1 MDSRDDRRGMNNEL
15 HTGPLGE
22 ASQYA
27 EGYSPERLF
36 PMPRAEGRLAVGLMA
51 TSDCYGQDIWT
62 GFEFSWLQEKGK
74 PEVAVLR
81 LTVPAFCSH
90 IVESKSMKLY
100 LNGFAQTRF
109 DSISA
114 VRERLTEDLGSAFG
128 GAVGVEL
135 LALADSSLGVGELHG
150 ECLDELDVEIA
161 DYERNPD
168 LLALTARDGT
178 DDGPVTQ
185 ALTTHLFRSLCPV
198 TAQPDWASVLVSY
211 TGAPIDRAGLL
222 KYLVSYRQH
231 QAFHETTIE
240 RIYADIRERCQPEKL
255 LVSGRFL
262 RRGGL
267 DINPTR
273 SSEPRA
279 LGMLRLSRQ

>member
-1 MDSRDDRRGMNNEL
+1 MNNEL

-36 PMPRAEGRLAVGLMA
+36 AMPRLEGRQAVGLMVLP
-51 TSDCYGQDIWT
+51 DWHGQDIWT
-62 GFEFSWLQEKGK
+62 GYEFSWLNQKGK
-74 PEVAVLR
+74 PKVAVLR
-81 LTVPAFCSH
+81 LTVPALSSH

-109 DSISA
+109 DSGSA
-114 VRERLTEDLGSAFG
+114 VSECMTKDLGSAFG
-128 GAVGVEL
+128 GEVGVEL
-135 LALADSSLGVGELHG
+135 LALADSSLDVGELQG
-150 ECLDELDVEIA
+150 ECLDEQDVAIT
-161 DYERNPD
+161 DFQRNPD
-168 LLALTARDGT
+168 LLALSVSDGT
-178 DDGPVTQ
+178 DDVSVTQ
-185 ALTTHLFRSLCPV
+185 ELMTHLFRSLCPV

-240 RIYADIRERCQPEKL
+240 RIYADIWERCQPEKL
-255 LVSGRFL
+255 SVSGRFL

-267 DINPTR
+267 DIGPTR
-273 SSEPRA
+273 SSEFQTA
-279 LGMLRLSRQ
+279 DMLRLSRQ

>member
-1 MDSRDDRRGMNNEL
+1 MNNEL

-36 PMPRAEGRLAVGLMA
+36 AMPRLEGRQAVGLMVLP
-51 TSDCYGQDIWT
+51 DWHGQDIWT
-62 GFEFSWLQEKGK
+62 GYEFSWLNQKGK
-74 PEVAVLR
+74 PKVAVLR
-81 LTVPAFCSH
+81 LTVPALSSH

-109 DSISA
+109 DSVSA
-114 VRERLTEDLGSAFG
+114 VSERLTKDLGSAFG
-128 GAVGVEL
+128 GEVGVEL
-135 LALADSSLGVGELHG
+135 LALADSSLDVGELQG
-150 ECLDELDVEIA
+150 ECLDEQDVAIT
-161 DYERNPD
+161 DFQRNPD
-168 LLALTARDGT
+168 LLALSVSDGT
-178 DDGPVTQ
+178 DDVSVTQ
-185 ALTTHLFRSLCPV
+185 ELMTHLFRSLCPV

-240 RIYADIRERCQPEKL
+240 RIYADIWERCQPEKL
-255 LVSGRFL
+255 SVSGRFL

-267 DINPTR
+267 DISPTR
-273 SSEPRA
+273 SSEFQTA
-279 LGMLRLSRQ
+279 DMLRLSRQ

>member
-1 MDSRDDRRGMNNEL
+1 MNNEL

-22 ASQYA
+22 TSQYA

-36 PMPRAEGRLAVGLMA
+36 AMPRLEGRQAVGLMVLP
-51 TSDCYGQDIWT
+51 DWHGQDIWT
-62 GFEFSWLQEKGK
+62 GYEFSWLNQKGK
-74 PEVAVLR
+74 PKVAVLR
-81 LTVPAFCSH
+81 LTVPALSSH

-109 DSISA
+109 DSVSA
-114 VRERLTEDLGSAFG
+114 VSERLTKDLGSAFG
-128 GAVGVEL
+128 GEVGVEL
-135 LALADSSLGVGELHG
+135 LALADSSLDVGELQG
-150 ECLDELDVEIA
+150 ECLDEQDVAIT
-161 DYERNPD
+161 DFQRNPD
-168 LLALTARDGT
+168 LLALSVSDGT
-178 DDGPVTQ
+178 DDVSVTQ
-185 ALTTHLFRSLCPV
+185 ELMTHLFRSLCPV

-240 RIYADIRERCQPEKL
+240 RIYADIWERCQPEKL
-255 LVSGRFL
+255 SVSGRFL

-267 DINPTR
+267 DISPTR
-273 SSEPRA
+273 SSEFQTA
-279 LGMLRLSRQ
+279 DMLRLSRQ

>member
-1 MDSRDDRRGMNNEL
+1 MNNEL

-36 PMPRAEGRLAVGLMA
+36 AMPRLEGRQAVGLMVLP
-51 TSDCYGQDIWT
+51 DWHGQDIWT
-62 GFEFSWLQEKGK
+62 GYEFSWLNQKGK
-74 PEVAVLR
+74 PKVAVLR
-81 LTVPAFCSH
+81 LTVPALSSH

-109 DSISA
+109 DSVPA
-114 VRERLTEDLGSAFG
+114 VSERLTKDLGSAFG
-128 GAVGVEL
+128 GEVGVEL
-135 LALADSSLGVGELHG
+135 LALADSSLDVGELQG
-150 ECLDELDVEIA
+150 ECLDEQDVAIT
-161 DYERNPD
+161 DFQRNPD
-168 LLALTARDGT
+168 LLALSVSDGT
-178 DDGPVTQ
+178 DDVSVTQ
-185 ALTTHLFRSLCPV
+185 ELMTHLFRSLCPV

-240 RIYADIRERCQPEKL
+240 RIYADIWERCQPEKL
-255 LVSGRFL
+255 SVSGRFL

-267 DINPTR
+267 DISPTR
-273 SSEPRA
+273 SSEFQTA
-279 LGMLRLSRQ
+279 DMLRLSRQ